1 MTCEPMS
8 PVFTFKTSWGWCAAQ
23 VSVDGVCRFALPM
36 AHPTEVVE
44 ALKGDEKGPRRR
56 SVFEAHGGG
65 CCGGGGEEGRL
76 TQISNL
82 LIDEVRA
89 YFEARLQAFSVPL
102 DLGEASD
109 FRKRV
114 WEALTRIPFGQTVAY
129 GELAR
134 QVGCSSAR
142 AIGGAVGANPLP
154 LLVPCH
160 RVLAAAGGLCG
171 FSAPGGIA
179 VKKRL
184 LEFEGVACD

>member
-1 MTCEPMS
+1 MS
-8 PVFTFKTSWGWCAAQ
+8 PVFTFKTNWGWCAAQ
-23 VSVDGVCRFALPM
+23 VSEVGIRRFALPM
-36 AHPTEVVE
+36 PQPTEVAEV
-44 ALKGDEKGPRRR
+44 LKGKEAVSRART
-56 SVFEAHGGG
+56 VFEAHTGG
-65 CCGGGGEEGRL
+65 CCGAAAQEGRL
-76 TQISNL
+76 TQLSNR

-89 YFEARLQAFSVPL
+89 YFEGRLQVFSVPL
-102 DLGEASD
+102 DLTEASD
-109 FRKRV
+109 FRRRV
-114 WEALTRIPFGQTVAY
+114 WGALSRIPFGKTVTY

-160 RVLAAAGGLCG
+160 RVVAVGGGLCG